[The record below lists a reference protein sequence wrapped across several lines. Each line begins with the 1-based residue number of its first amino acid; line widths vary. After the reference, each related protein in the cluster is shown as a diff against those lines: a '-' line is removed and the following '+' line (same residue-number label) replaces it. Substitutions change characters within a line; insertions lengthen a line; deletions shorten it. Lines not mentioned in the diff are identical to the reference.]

1 MFREGERERGR
12 DYVPNIFPMTVFDV
26 TILFDDGHC
35 AVNVGVKSSDSEV
48 DPLSM
53 HDVDELNN
61 VVVPCVANK
70 KNIFKYEKETN
81 NTKKEFGFRL
91 VNLKI
96 TPKFC
101 RSAIIDESTC

>member
-1 MFREGERERGR
+1 MKTGREGDRETGRQEERERGR
-12 DYVPNIFPMTVFDV
+12 DYAPNISGMTVFDV

-53 HDVDELNN
+53 HDVDELKS

-70 KNIFKYEKETN
+70 TNIFKYEKETN
-81 NTKKEFGFRL
+81 NTKTNSVF
-91 VNLKI
+91 V
-96 TPKFC
+96 
-101 RSAIIDESTC
+101 